1 MANNNKHTGPNV
13 PALRF
18 PEFSGEWDAVLL
30 GFISD
35 IKTGP
40 FGSTLHADDY
50 VEEGTPIITTEH
62 FKKGH
67 LPTEKKGLPQ
77 VSDDDLKRL
86 KQYSLE
92 ENDIVFSRVGSVD
105 INARVGKENEGWLF
119 SGRVLRVKLKDFD
132 SRYIH
137 YVLSTQTVRNDIV
150 SRAVGQTMP
159 SINTGILSNT
169 SITIAPSIE
178 EQKKLGR
185 LFEIL
190 DARIIAQSKII
201 EELKTLRGALVDT
214 YINDGNN
221 NNDNQTIMSL
231 GAYGCFV
238 RGLTYSSVDVTDN
251 TATTGV
257 VRSNN
262 LEYGSPVDIK
272 SGLVYVTKKPSPE
285 QMLVNGDIVICMA
298 NGSSSLVGKASNY
311 QELCRNMTVGA
322 FCGIYRGTHPLT
334 KWIFMSSAYCK
345 AVANAIQGGNGAIA
359 NLYAEDI
366 LSMCFAVPSD
376 YKTITELGKLLS
388 LFDEKLHA
396 AEEQLAR
403 FIEQKKYFLFKMFI

>member
-1 MANNNKHTGPNV
+1 M
-13 PALRF
+13 RF
-18 PEFSGEWDAVLL
+18 PEFSGEWTKIKL
-30 GFISD
+30 GD
-35 IKTGP
+35 L
-40 FGSTLHADDY
+40 GSFFSG
-50 VEEGTPIITTEH
+50 GTP
-62 FKKGH
+62 
-67 LPTEKKGLPQ
+67 
-77 VSDDDLKRL
+77 S
-86 KQYSLE
+86 S
-92 ENDIVFSRVGSVD
+92 SR
-105 INARVGKENEGWLF
+105 
-119 SGRVLRVKLKDFD
+119 KDFYGGEIPFIR
-132 SRYIH
+132 SGELH
-137 YVLSTQTVRNDIV
+137 SNST
-150 SRAVGQTMP
+150 A
-159 SINTGILSNT
+159 L
-169 SITIAPSIE
+169 SITKEAYDSCSAKMVNKGDLLLALYGATSGDISISRISGAINQAILCIRPQYMDAYFIKSLWE
-178 EQKKLGR
+178 KHKKHILETYLQGGQGNLSSEIIKNISFFFPNSDEQVKISR
-185 LFEIL
+185 LIHII
-190 DARIIAQSKII
+190 DDRIETQSKII

-221 NNDNQTIMSL
+221 NENQTIMSL

-238 RGLTYSSVDVTDN
+238 RGLTYSSVDVTDD

-262 LEYGSPVDIK
+262 LESGSPVDIK
-272 SGLVYVTKKPSPE
+272 TDLAYVTKKPNPE

-359 NLYAEDI
+359 NLHAEDI

-376 YKTITELGKLLS
+376 YKTITELGKLMS

>member
-1 MANNNKHTGPNV
+1 M
-13 PALRF
+13 
-18 PEFSGEWDAVLL
+18 
-30 GFISD
+30 
-35 IKTGP
+35 
-40 FGSTLHADDY
+40 
-50 VEEGTPIITTEH
+50 
-62 FKKGH
+62 
-67 LPTEKKGLPQ
+67 
-77 VSDDDLKRL
+77 
-86 KQYSLE
+86 
-92 ENDIVFSRVGSVD
+92 
-105 INARVGKENEGWLF
+105 
-119 SGRVLRVKLKDFD
+119 
-132 SRYIH
+132 
-137 YVLSTQTVRNDIV
+137 
-150 SRAVGQTMP
+150 
-159 SINTGILSNT
+159 
-169 SITIAPSIE
+169 
-178 EQKKLGR
+178 
-185 LFEIL
+185 
-190 DARIIAQSKII
+190 
-201 EELKTLRGALVDT
+201 GALVDT

-221 NNDNQTIMSL
+221 NNENQTIMSL

-272 SGLVYVTKKPSPE
+272 TDLVYVTKKPSPE

-359 NLYAEDI
+359 NLHAEDI

-376 YKTITELGKLLS
+376 YKTITELEKLLS

>member
-18 PEFSGEWDAVLL
+18 PEFSGEWSKDCLNEFLEVQPARNTQGIYSKDDVLSVSGDYGVVNQIQLL
-30 GFISD
+30 GRSFAGKD
-35 IKTGP
+35 
-40 FGSTLHADDY
+40 
-50 VEEGTPIITTEH
+50 
-62 FKKGH
+62 
-67 LPTEKKGLPQ
+67 
-77 VSDDDLKRL
+77 VSNYHIVRT
-86 KQYSLE
+86 
-92 ENDIVFSRVGSVD
+92 NDIVYTKSPLKEFPYGIVKTNQGTAGIVSTLYAVYSAKSNTVPKFVEYYFSS
-105 INARVGKENEGWLF
+105 KERTNKYFKPIVRIGAKHDMKIGNEE
-119 SGRVLRVKLKDFD
+119 VLR
-132 SRYIH
+132 
-137 YVLSTQTVRNDIV
+137 NIV
-150 SRAVGQTMP
+150 VFP
-159 SINTGILSNT
+159 SKQ
-169 SITIAPSIE
+169 
-178 EQKKLGR
+178 EQNKIQEFL
-185 LFEIL
+185 
-190 DARIIAQSKII
+190 RIIDERIATQSKII

-221 NNDNQTIMSL
+221 NNENQTIMSL

-272 SGLVYVTKKPSPE
+272 ADLVYVTKKPSPE

-359 NLYAEDI
+359 NLHAEDI

>member
-1 MANNNKHTGPNV
+1 MEILSSNNYVSTENMQQDFAGIKDAISPPSSGTAVEFKVGDILISNIRPYLKKIWLSDRNGGCSTDV
-13 PALRF
+13 LALRAKNEKVDSSF
-18 PEFSGEWDAVLL
+18 LYCCLANDDFVTYVMSGA
-30 GFISD
+30 
-35 IKTGP
+35 
-40 FGSTLHADDY
+40 
-50 VEEGTPIITTEH
+50 
-62 FKKGH
+62 KGVKM
-67 LPTEKKGLPQ
+67 PRG
-77 VSDDDLKRL
+77 D
-86 KQYSLE
+86 KQ
-92 ENDIVFSRVGSVD
+92 
-105 INARVGKENEGWLF
+105 
-119 SGRVLRVKLKDFD
+119 
-132 SRYIH
+132 H
-137 YVLSTQTVRNDIV
+137 
-150 SRAVGQTMP
+150 
-159 SINTGILSNT
+159 ILSYNLGVP
-169 SITIAPSIE
+169 SVQEQRRIAELVSLLE
-178 EQKKLGR
+178 K
-185 LFEIL
+185 
-190 DARIIAQSKII
+190 RISAQSKII

-221 NNDNQTIMSL
+221 NNENQTIMSL

-272 SGLVYVTKKPSPE
+272 ADLVYVTKKPSPE

-334 KWIFMSSAYCK
+334 KWIFMSSTYCK

-359 NLYAEDI
+359 NLHAEDI

-396 AEEQLAR
+396 AEELLAR